1 MRGEINI
8 VKELEQV
15 SQWSLIRMDTAVML
29 GMKGVFLQYLSSDW
43 VNGKTCFSTSVLGSW
58 ISYTWNTFS

>member
-29 GMKGVFLQYLSSDW
+29 GMKGVFLQYLSSD
-43 VNGKTCFSTSVLGSW
+43 
-58 ISYTWNTFS
+58 